1 MPSPFGGG
9 ASGGMGMSPFGL
21 AAGGGGTPGKGHDA
35 WRIGLQLDQST
46 NQMCHLFCMVFFLA
60 HLS

>member
-9 ASGGMGMSPFGL
+9 VSGGMGMSPFGL

-35 WRIGLQLDQST
+35 WRIGLQFYQSDVLIV
-46 NQMCHLFCMVFFLA
+46 MLGFFVLF
-60 HLS
+60 